1 MKFSQAVYEKLIEL
15 VRERPSPYDCKLRE
29 HKDQVLQKNLWKT
42 IADLM
47 GDKDITG
54 DDWKKIRRQ
63 KRDAFLK
70 KRKELYGQSGSAA
83 KSVYKGPLYDQILFL
98 CDHIPVPRFV

>member
-1 MKFSQAVYEKLIEL
+1 
-15 VRERPSPYDCKLRE
+15 
-29 HKDQVLQKNLWKT
+29 
-42 IADLM
+42 M

-54 DDWKKIRRQ
+54 DNWKKIWRQ

-83 KSVYKGPLYDQILFL
+83 KSVYKGPLYDQMLFL
-98 CDHIPVPRFV
+98 CDHIPVPSTVSNLVSDSQDLFIPTDADHETDSQGAVESDTVSVLSRYQCYY